1 MTTDMD
7 EKSNDGLTWPQIRY
21 WGLAIVLGVAG
32 FVILIGA
39 QFILSERIRA
49 VVGEF
54 GVASLIAGILAGLVE
69 LFSSGAQTRRENDV
83 VYP

>member
-1 MTTDMD
+1 
-7 EKSNDGLTWPQIRY
+7 
-21 WGLAIVLGVAG
+21 LGVAG

-39 QFILSERIRA
+39 QFIPSERIRA

-54 GVASLIAGILAGLVE
+54 GVASLTGILAGLVE
-69 LFSSGAQTRRENDV
+69 PFSSGAQTRRENDV